1 MPVVKHDDQDDQF
14 TMRTDEQG
22 KITFV
27 DQRIVQLL
35 GQRTEDILN
44 KPIWQCVH
52 SADESVLSEAFRQ
65 LMNGGQQSIKVCL
78 W

>member
-1 MPVVKHDDQDDQF
+1 MPVVKQDGEADQF

-35 GQRTEDILN
+35 GQRTEDIMN

-52 SADESVLSEAFRQ
+52 SADEPVVSDAFRQ
-65 LMNGGQQSIKVCL
+65 LMSGGQQTMKVGF
-78 W
+78 